1 VDEDARLSIS
11 RRVILGSVAI
21 GAAGYATG
29 AGAEIAT
36 GSVTPPATSVEGVIH
51 APARDIPAP
60 QSISTAAQAYLNQLA
75 RRPSMTGVGD
85 GKDVAALKLRVAAFN
100 NAVGGF
106 YAGAAGKSN
115 TSVQTRVMGGV
126 TVYVATRNEAT
137 AQERRKVH
145 LYIHGGAF
153 VFGGGEPAMY
163 QAQLEARRYGGTVVS
178 VDYRMPPDHPY
189 PAALDDCLAV
199 YRALLKNHRPSAIL
213 VSGESAGGNL
223 SAALILKAHDEGLP
237 KPGAAFL
244 FTPATDMAVLGDS
257 HQVNLHADV
266 VLKVGGET
274 LDKIYAPDADLTSP
288 YLSPLRGNLA
298 TAFPPTYL
306 RSGTRDL
313 LLSDSAR
320 MHAALRKAGIEADLY
335 VGEGMPHSGFPDST
349 PEQADAIAD
358 TVRWLGN
365 HWHA

>member
-1 VDEDARLSIS
+1 MDENAELPVS
-11 RRVILGSVAI
+11 RRTVLGAAVV

-29 AGAEIAT
+29 ASAEMTA
-36 GSVTPPATSVEGVIH
+36 GSPIPPAASVDGVIH
-51 APARDIPAP
+51 VPARDIPAP
-60 QSISTAAQAYLNQLA
+60 QSISSAAQAYLNQLA
-75 RRPSMTGVGD
+75 RMPTMTGVGD
-85 GKDVAALKLRVAAFN
+85 GKDVAALKKQVAAFD
-100 NAVGGF
+100 NAVGGY
-106 YAGAAGKSN
+106 YAGMANKSN
-115 TSVQTRVMGGV
+115 TKVQTQVMGGV
-126 TVYVATRNEAT
+126 TVYVATRSEAS
-137 AQERRKVH
+137 AAELRKVH

-153 VFGGGEPAMY
+153 VFGGGRSAMY

-199 YRALLKNHRPSAIL
+199 YRALLKDHHPSAIL

-223 SAALILKAHDEGLP
+223 SAALMLKAHDEGLP
-237 KPGAAFL
+237 KPGAVFL
-244 FTPATDMAVLGDS
+244 FTPATDMAVPGDS
-257 HQVNLHADV
+257 HQVNLYADV
-266 VLKVGGET
+266 VLKPGGGT
-274 LDKIYAPDADLTSP
+274 PANIYANGADLTNP

-298 TAFPPTYL
+298 EAFPPTYV

-320 MHAALRKAGIEADLY
+320 MHAALRKAGIETDLY

-349 PEQADAIAD
+349 PEQAEAIAD
-358 TVRWLGN
+358 TVRWLEK